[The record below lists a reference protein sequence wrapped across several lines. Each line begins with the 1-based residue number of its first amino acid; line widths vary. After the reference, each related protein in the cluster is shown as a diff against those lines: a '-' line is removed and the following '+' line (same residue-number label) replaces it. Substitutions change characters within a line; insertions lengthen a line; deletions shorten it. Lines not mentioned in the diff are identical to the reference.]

1 MVSLVKTLLSSV
13 INCVLQQ
20 DSHGY
25 NALHVAARSK
35 ASGFARFFL
44 RLFDDTKQQIRN
56 PHDPRILDLLGLRL
70 PQVIVGRG
78 CFLSRSLIQ
87 CVLLQVTENGKLT
100 FTVLTNAISARD
112 MDMLLQVGETA
123 NRLEEM
129 LHVKDRNGNTPLHLA
144 VAAGRLELVR

>member
-1 MVSLVKTLLSSV
+1 M
-13 INCVLQQ
+13 
-20 DSHGY
+20 
-25 NALHVAARSK
+25 
-35 ASGFARFFL
+35 
-44 RLFDDTKQQIRN
+44 
-56 PHDPRILDLLGLRL
+56 
-70 PQVIVGRG
+70 
-78 CFLSRSLIQ
+78 
-87 CVLLQVTENGKLT
+87 GKLT